1 MRQTQ
6 LLSLTAVLIKGS
18 ANNMIDSIKGILKT
32 KEPTYSVIDVG
43 GIRFRFHNSVNA
55 YEKLPEVGSAVELP
69 TYLYVRQDI
78 LDLYGFKN
86 EEEREIFLHLISI
99 SGIGPR
105 MALTILSG
113 ASASEVK
120 NRIITEDVDSLTV
133 IPGIGLK
140 TAKRII
146 VELKE
151 KFVAIENVDITG
163 LAGSA
168 AESDEIKDVL
178 QVLVSLG
185 YKHYQAQAV
194 LKKLKRDNELDGNL
208 EDIIK
213 KALAKM

>member
-1 MRQTQ
+1 
-6 LLSLTAVLIKGS
+6 
-18 ANNMIDSIKGILKT
+18 MIDSIKGILKT
-32 KEPTYSVIDVG
+32 KEPTFLVIDIG
-43 GIRFRFHNSVNA
+43 GISLRLHNSVNA
-55 YEKLPEVGSAVELP
+55 YEKLPEVGSSVELP
-69 TYLYVRQDI
+69 TYLHVREDI

-113 ASASEVK
+113 ASASDVK
-120 NRIITEDVDSLTV
+120 NRIISEDVDSLIV

-151 KFVAIENVDITG
+151 KFVAIADVDISG
-163 LAGSA
+163 LAGSD
-168 AESDEIKDVL
+168 AESKEIKDVL

-194 LKKLKRDNELDGNL
+194 LKKLKKDNELEGNL